1 MAECNPCGS
10 YLSIE
15 DIINK
20 SVKCSTDGKVSILG
34 AVLNQTPDPPEG
46 YEELK
51 DSADETISDSV
62 LSIIYVLEEA

>member
-34 AVLNQTPDPPEG
+34 ALLNQTPEVPEDALQFEG
-46 YEELK
+46 T
-51 DSADETISDSV
+51 DEYITFEGTDEYITF
-62 LSIIYVLEEA
+62 EN